1 LRRCLPGRVQSP
13 SPRYEFSVAGAH
25 LSPTTYQ
32 QMAPVQ
38 HVQQVQLQQVQ
49 LQPVPVHTRFIEKE
63 KVVEIPVDRI
73 VEKPVYIEV
82 EKERLVDRFI
92 EVEKEV
98 VVVKHVEVPVERIVE
113 RFVEVPVD
121 KIVEKFVEVPVDR
134 IVEKLVEVE
143 KEVVVVKH
151 VEIPVERIVQIER
164 QPELCG
170 QCRNVLD
177 IQNKAC
183 NVCPLVQRLNCPQAP
198 VIVSQAG
205 VKWSTKDAEDIT
217 VQVVHSQRGTFC
229 LTLP

>member
-1 LRRCLPGRVQSP
+1 
-13 SPRYEFSVAGAH
+13 
-25 LSPTTYQ
+25 
-32 QMAPVQ
+32 MAPVQ

-49 LQPVPVHTRFIEKE
+49 LQPVPVHTTFFEKE
-63 KVVEIPVDRI
+63 KVVEIPMDRI

-82 EKERLVDRFI
+82 EKDRIVEKPIYIEVEKERLVDRCI

-113 RFVEVPVD
+113 RFVELPVE

-134 IVEKLVEVE
+134 IVEKLFEVE

-151 VEIPVERIVQIER
+151 VEIPVERIVKIET

-205 VKWSTKDAEDIT
+205 VKWSTKDADDIT
-217 VQVVHSQRGTFC
+217 VQVVHSQRGTIC
-229 LTLP
+229 LTLPLPYSGIL